1 MNKTKMMLNWT
12 WQQIKMP
19 LMIFVVFFFGG
30 YGFYHGAVSA
40 SKIGQFTTGKAII
53 ITMFDIQKDE

>member
-1 MNKTKMMLNWT
+1 MNKLKVVFNWMY
-12 WQQIKMP
+12 QQIKMP
-19 LMIFVVFFFGG
+19 IMIFVVFFFGG
-30 YGFYHGAVSA
+30 YGFYHGVVSA